1 MLDEAVEGEDR
12 RRSAMTTYRW
22 RGLGSGGLEHL
33 DLLPRHDRLRA
44 RSVVDLGPVRLEYAM
59 ELDASWT
66 FLVLRLRAS
75 DGRQL
80 DVSRDDDGGWWVDG
94 AARPD
99 LADAVDVDLSF
110 SPFTNALPIRRLDLA
125 VGAAADI
132 VTAYVDG
139 DTFRVSPDPQRYTRV
154 DADRYVYESRDGDFH
169 REISVDA
176 DGLVVDYPGL
186 FSRVVGAG

>member
-1 MLDEAVEGEDR
+1 
-12 RRSAMTTYRW
+12 MTTYRW
-22 RGLGSGGLEHL
+22 RGLGTGSVEHL
-33 DLLPRHDRLRA
+33 DLLARDDRLRA

-59 ELDASWT
+59 ELGTGPGDSWT
-66 FLVLRLRAS
+66 FRVLRLRSS

-80 DVSRDDDGGWWVDG
+80 DLSREADDDWRVDG

-99 LADAVDVDLSF
+99 LSEAVDVDLSF
-110 SPFTNALPIRRLDLA
+110 SPFTNTLPIRRLDLA

-139 DTFRVSPDPQRYTRV
+139 ETFEVSPDPQRYTRL

-186 FSRVVGAG
+186 FTRLADDG

>member
-1 MLDEAVEGEDR
+1 
-12 RRSAMTTYRW
+12 MTTYRW
-22 RGLGSGGLEHL
+22 RGLGTGSIEHL
-33 DLLPRHDRLRA
+33 DLLPRDELLRA

-59 ELDASWT
+59 ELDTGPGDEWA
-66 FLVLRLRAS
+66 FRVLRLRSS

-80 DVSRDDDGGWWVDG
+80 DVSREADGVWHVDG

-110 SPFTNALPIRRLDLA
+110 SPFTNTLPIRRLDLT

-139 DTFRVSPDPQRYTRV
+139 ETFEVSPDPQRYTRV
-154 DADRYVYESRDGDFH
+154 DTERYVYESRDGDFH
-169 REISVDA
+169 REISVDE
-176 DGLVVDYPGL
+176 DGVVVDYPGL
-186 FSRVVGAG
+186 FSRLVDAG

>member
-1 MLDEAVEGEDR
+1 
-12 RRSAMTTYRW
+12 MTTYRW
-22 RGLGSGGLEHL
+22 RGLPAGGVEHL
-33 DLLPRHDRLRA
+33 DLLPRDDRLRA

-59 ELDASWT
+59 ELDTAWR
-66 FLVLRLRAS
+66 FRALRLRSS

-80 DVSRDDDGGWWVDG
+80 DLSREDDDVWRVDG

-99 LADAVDVDLSF
+99 LAEAVDVDLSF
-110 SPFTNALPIRRLDLA
+110 SPFTNTLPIRRLGLA

-139 DTFRVSPDPQRYTRV
+139 ETFEVSPDPQRYTRV
-154 DADRYVYESRDGDFH
+154 DTGRYVYESRDGDFH

-176 DGLVVDYPGL
+176 DGVVVDYPGL
-186 FSRVVGAG
+186 FSRVTDGG

>member
-1 MLDEAVEGEDR
+1 
-12 RRSAMTTYRW
+12 MTTYRW
-22 RGLGSGGLEHL
+22 RGLGTGSVEHL
-33 DLLPRHDRLRA
+33 DLLPRDDRLRA

-59 ELDASWT
+59 ELGTEPGEAWT
-66 FLVLRLRAS
+66 FRVLRLRSS

-80 DVSRDDDGGWWVDG
+80 DVSREDDDDWRVDG

-99 LADAVDVDLSF
+99 LAEAVDVDLSF
-110 SPFTNALPIRRLDLA
+110 SPFTNRGPTRRLHR
-125 VGAAADI
+125 GGGGAADI

-139 DTFRVSPDPQRYTRV
+139 ETFEVSPDPQRYTRV
-154 DADRYVYESRDGDFH
+154 DTDRYVYESRDGGFH

-186 FSRVVGAG
+186 FSRVSDAG

>member
-1 MLDEAVEGEDR
+1 
-12 RRSAMTTYRW
+12 MTTYRW
-22 RGLGSGGLEHL
+22 RGTGSGGTEHL
-33 DLLPRHDRLRA
+33 DLLPRDDRLRA

-59 ELDASWT
+59 ELGTGPGTAWT
-66 FLVLRLRAS
+66 FRALRLRSS

-80 DVSRDDDGGWWVDG
+80 DLSRDDDAGWRVDG
-94 AARPD
+94 SARPD

-110 SPFTNALPIRRLDLA
+110 SPFTNTLPIRRLDLA

-139 DTFRVSPDPQRYTRV
+139 ETFEVSADPQRYTRV

-169 REISVDA
+169 REITVDA
-176 DGLVVDYPGL
+176 DGVVVDYPGL
-186 FSRVVGAG
+186 FSRVSDAGR